1 MFIIFLIFKSFYYL
15 VFKILK
21 IFSKIIIKHILIIF
35 QTLRNDHNFFEKT
48 TLINI
53 FFSDFHLHIIKNK
66 INFKYI

>member
-1 MFIIFLIFKSFYYL
+1 MFEILKMFFTIVTKRILTIFQILSSNTNFIFKT
-15 VFKILK
+15 I
-21 IFSKIIIKHILIIF
+21 
-35 QTLRNDHNFFEKT
+35 